1 MHARNFG
8 ERRRISLNTPRF
20 VVCFQGFGGMA
31 EWLKAAVL
39 KTVVPQGTVGSN
51 PTSSARY
58 VTGQAI
64 CLACFRLKGRRPSME
79 REITPGVYRHF
90 KGNEYEVIGVAKH
103 SETEEPLVIYR
114 ALYGERGLWA
124 RPLDMFAGEVDRDK
138 YPDAKQRYR
147 FERAQPPFPSQT
159 LFREDQPRLKPQK
172 ARTTKLEP
180 FLKRGRFLEGK
191 VEGWNRPLRVIVL
204 SRCET
209 SAPNYYLP
217 AAAFSPAILPYTMH
231 MPQERPLSEMGY

>member
-1 MHARNFG
+1 MNPLPRRCRKPATATNIQDEPEIVMHARNFG
-8 ERRRISLNTPRF
+8 ERRRISLKTPRF

-58 VTGQAI
+58 VTGRAI
-64 CLACFRLKGRRPSME
+64 CLACFRLKGRRPSVE

-103 SETEEPLVIYR
+103 SETEEHLVIYR

-147 FERAQPPFPSQT
+147 FERA
-159 LFREDQPRLKPQK
+159 
-172 ARTTKLEP
+172 
-180 FLKRGRFLEGK
+180 
-191 VEGWNRPLRVIVL
+191 
-204 SRCET
+204 
-209 SAPNYYLP
+209 
-217 AAAFSPAILPYTMH
+217 
-231 MPQERPLSEMGY
+231 